1 MAAISWP
8 RFYAP
13 FSWNTAAVEEND
25 TGQASPLMLPRACA
39 EPEFL
44 RPRYTP
50 DQGSPAIHDEQMS
63 RNSYHGR
70 SEFSVK
76 CHAWARCTRN
86 SACVVVGL
94 LSLRL
99 AKKPPCRP
107 VRTTSRHVPEH
118 PA

>member
-1 MAAISWP
+1 MGASGFPGWRGQSVGGRLAKKSHYRLVVLGPESGDVLTIL
-8 RFYAP
+8 YAP

-86 SACVVVGL
+86 SA
-94 LSLRL
+94 
-99 AKKPPCRP
+99 
-107 VRTTSRHVPEH
+107 
-118 PA
+118 